1 MISFAA
7 QRLCLLGLCCAAKPT
22 FLLSEELEIEMTQKI
37 KTLALFATFASV
49 LSLAGC
55 AKKAAKVTP
64 PLPPVPA
71 PAAPT
76 ATLAANPSVIQ
87 QGQGTVLA
95 WQTNNASEITIAG
108 LGTVSSSGS
117 RSITPTESTTYTLV
131 ARGPGGTKDVSAR
144 VTVNAPI
151 AKATP
156 SPTDEELFSKNV
168 KDVFFDYDKSAIRA
182 GEAPTVQ
189 NDETFLSQHPN
200 VKVLIEGHCDDRG
213 SVEYNLALGTSR
225 AESTKQALVQRGVP
239 ADRIRTVSF
248 GKEKPFCTQDNEQCW
263 QQNRVDH
270 FVLER

>member
-1 MISFAA
+1 M
-7 QRLCLLGLCCAAKPT
+7 
-22 FLLSEELEIEMTQKI
+22 
-37 KTLALFATFASV
+37 
-49 LSLAGC
+49 
-55 AKKAAKVTP
+55 TP
-64 PLPPVPA
+64 PLPPAQA

-108 LGTVSSSGS
+108 LGLVSSSGS

-131 ARGPGGTKDVSAR
+131 AKGPGGTKDVSAR

-156 SPTDEELFSKNV
+156 SPTDEELFSKNI
-168 KDVFFDYDKSAIRA
+168 KDVFFDYDKFAIRQ

-200 VKVLIEGHCDDRG
+200 VKVLIDGHCDDRG

-225 AESTKQALVQRGVP
+225 AESTKQALVQRGIP
-239 ADRIRTVSF
+239 ADRIKTVSF
-248 GKEKPFCTQDNEQCW
+248 GKEKPLCTQDNEQCW

-270 FVLER
+270 FVFER